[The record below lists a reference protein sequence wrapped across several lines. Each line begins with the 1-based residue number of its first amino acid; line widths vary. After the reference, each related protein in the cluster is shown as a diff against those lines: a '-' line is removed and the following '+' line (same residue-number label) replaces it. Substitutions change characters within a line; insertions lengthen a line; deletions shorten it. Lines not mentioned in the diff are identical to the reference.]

1 MIYNVKVNTSYEALT
16 IVRKILLQA
25 TMGQKCLYI
34 IPSNFNHNMEVI
46 KFIVK
51 LRTLFKIYPTDYEY
65 FDPGLFRKCW
75 SDDFHGAYYYI
86 YFTFHKIVSK
96 NSLCISNGQMLNF
109 NIERQN
115 KLQTRYDNIYLITS

>member
-1 MIYNVKVNTSYEALT
+1 MIYNIKVNTTYEALT

-51 LRTLFKIYPTDYEY
+51 LRTIFKIYPTDYEY
-65 FDPGLFRKCW
+65 FDPCLFRKCW
-75 SDDFHGAYYYI
+75 SNNFKGS
-86 YFTFHKIVSK
+86 YFYVYFAFQLCS
-96 NSLCISNGQMLNF
+96 NNNLCIFHGQMLNF

-115 KLQTRYDNIYLITS
+115 KLQTRYDNIYLINY

>member
-51 LRTLFKIYPTDYEY
+51 LRTLFKIYPTYYEY

-75 SDDFHGAYYYI
+75 SNNFKGSYFYV
-86 YFTFHKIVSK
+86 YFTFQLYSNNHI
-96 NSLCISNGQMLNF
+96 CISNGQMLNF

>member
-34 IPSNFNHNMEVI
+34 IPSNFNNNIEVI

-51 LRTLFKIYPTDYEY
+51 LRTLFKIFPTDYEY
-65 FDPGLFRKCW
+65 FDLSLFRKCW
-75 SDDFHGAYYYI
+75 SNNFKGSYFYV
-86 YFTFHKIVSK
+86 YFTFQLCSK
-96 NSLCISNGQMLNF
+96 NHLCISNGQMLNF

-115 KLQTRYDNIYLITS
+115 KLQERYDNIYLITY